1 MKLQSLSIFSLLLL
15 LTACS
20 VRENDLWLQKAEQ
33 FYADKQIDSTLT
45 YLNRIIPEKL
55 EGEDVYTYWRI
66 QFSTSPQPFIRHSAE
81 KIENKA
87 YYFTALLRE
96 FGEVDSMICHDPV
109 LKKMGLKKLERLHE
123 AKTSQERV
131 EAMKFSAEE
140 ITEAAMPTHKQ
151 AIQMVLDALVS

>member
-20 VRENDLWLQKAEQ
+20 VRENNLWLQKAEQ

-81 KIENKA
+81 KIE
-87 YYFTALLRE
+87 
-96 FGEVDSMICHDPV
+96 
-109 LKKMGLKKLERLHE
+109 KLSQHYEKQ
-123 AKTSQERV
+123 KTQ
-131 EAMKFSAEE
+131 
-140 ITEAAMPTHKQ
+140 
-151 AIQMVLDALVS
+151 